1 MFFQFNSKRKSENRL
16 KKSMANQ
23 LWRVCSLFFLGFVI
37 VILWLVFSELKKEYK
52 IQSTLPTQF
61 VFLNQSK
68 ITQLDDIETLF
79 NQITFVENNDIYF
92 FKMMIS
98 NLPWIK
104 NVKIIKKWPDQ
115 VLIDVDE
122 YVPKYRW
129 QDFLYLDNEGIAFSI
144 PEERIDADAFLQ
156 LYGEEGKEKESVVT
170 LEQFNQILNK
180 LASKKIKFT
189 ILAAEVN
196 RRGAWQLLMT
206 YCTDHVCPKASSVN
220 LYQIKIKLGKENILQ
235 RFQHLVDY
243 LPEIV
248 AKLKL
253 KDRIILA
260 DLRNDNGIIIKTER
274 IEE

>member
-16 KKSMANQ
+16 KKSIANQ

-68 ITQLDDIETLF
+68 ITQLDDIEMLF
-79 NQITFVENNDIYF
+79 KQTTFVENNDIYF

-104 NVKIIKKWPDQ
+104 NVKIIKKWPDK

-144 PEERIDADAFLQ
+144 PEERIEADTFLQ
-156 LYGEEGKEKESVVT
+156 LYGEEGKEKDSVVT

-206 YCTDHVCPKASSVN
+206 YCTDHVCPKTSSVN